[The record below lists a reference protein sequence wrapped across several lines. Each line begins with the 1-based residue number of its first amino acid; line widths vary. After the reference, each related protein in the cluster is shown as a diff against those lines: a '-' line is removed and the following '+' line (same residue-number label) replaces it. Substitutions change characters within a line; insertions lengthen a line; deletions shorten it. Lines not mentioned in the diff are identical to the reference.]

1 MKIQCLQ
8 HVPFEGPAHLA
19 IIARDRGL
27 TLERTRVFD
36 GEELPGTD
44 DFDLLAVMGGPMGA
58 NDEAAYPWLAAEKKL
73 IERSIRE
80 GKLIL
85 GICLGAQL
93 IADVLGAG
101 SAGTATGRLAGFRCD
116 GGQRPG
122 PARPAGRSR
131 RAFTPSTGTA
141 TRSIYPPEGSA
152 LRKAM
157 PAGTRDSCG
166 RTVSPRSSS
175 TLRPRRIVYVPFS
188 ATAGMSWTVPSSC
201 RAGRLSSISGMYMT
215 AIACLKRSWI
225 NWRFRDSYRWARGS
239 EHPNGD
245 SYRQ

>member
-1 MKIQCLQ
+1 MRIRCLQ

-19 IIARDRGL
+19 FIARDRGM

-93 IADVLGAG
+93 IADVLGARVSRNHHREIGWFPVRRGAEAG
-101 SAGTATGRLAGFRCD
+101 SCATGRAASSSGS
-116 GGQRPG
+116 
-122 PARPAGRSR
+122 ARPPISR
-131 RAFTPSTGTA
+131 
-141 TRSIYPPEGSA
+141 TRR
-152 LRKAM
+152 L
-157 PAGTRDSCG
+157 
-166 RTVSPRSSS
+166 
-175 TLRPRRIVYVPFS
+175 
-188 ATAGMSWTVPSSC
+188 PSSNC
-201 RAGRLSSISGMYMT
+201 SRSTICWSSG
-215 AIACLKRSWI
+215 
-225 NWRFRDSYRWARGS
+225 
-239 EHPNGD
+239 
-245 SYRQ
+245 

>member
-93 IADVLGAG
+93 IADVLGARVSRNRHREIGWFPVRRGAEAG
-101 SAGTATGRLAGFRCD
+101 SCATGRALPESFYAFHWHGDTFD
-116 GGQRPG
+116 I
-122 PARPAGRSR
+122 PAGGVRIAESNACR
-131 RAFTPSTGTA
+131 NQGFVWEDRVAALQFHLEATPDSVRALLGN
-141 TRSIYPPEGSA
+141 
-152 LRKAM
+152 
-157 PAGTRDSCG
+157 CG
-166 RTVSPRSSS
+166 DE
-175 TLRPRRIVYVPFS
+175 L
-188 ATAGMSWTVPSSC
+188 
-201 RAGRLSSISGMYMT
+201 
-215 AIACLKRSWI
+215 
-225 NWRFRDSYRWARGS
+225 DGS
-239 EHPNGD
+239 EFVQGREAILDFRHVHGCNSLFETILDQLAFLG
-245 SYRQ
+245 